1 MRVGIVG
8 AGITGLALT
17 HHVAKRGI
25 ECVTL
30 EAADEPGGVIDSER
44 TDGVVTERGPQR
56 MRRTPAIDE
65 LIAGCDL
72 EGSIIEAPDLPLYVY
87 ADGSLG
93 EVPFTP
99 RGFRR
104 TDLLSWQG
112 KLRLLAEP
120 LTRRG
125 RADESVAAIFR
136 RKFGDEA
143 YRNLF
148 GPLYGGIYGSD
159 PAAMPARHALSRLL
173 DRERELHS
181 LLRALARQ
189 MGQGRQFP
197 PLSFEGGLQTL
208 PRALADRYADRVRLG
223 TPATGLAKTRDGWAI
238 DTPDGDEIVDR
249 VVVTAPASDTAAL
262 LEDLATGVEGLR
274 SLTYNPLALVFL
286 QSELTKP
293 GMGYQIGYGEDL
305 HTLGV
310 TWNASLFGRDGL
322 YTAFL
327 GGMHEPDL
335 VKTSAERLGGIA
347 SREFERVT
355 GASATVLD
363 VHRLERGFPA
373 WDDSWDGLDALSTP
387 EGIELATNYTAR
399 MGVPSRVREARA
411 IAARLDGADS
421 TETAVA

>member
-17 HHVAKRGI
+17 HHLAEQGV
-25 ECVTL
+25 ECVTM

-44 TDGVVTERGPQR
+44 IDGVVTERGPQR
-56 MRRTPAIDE
+56 IRRTPAIDE
-65 LIAGCDL
+65 LIAACDL
-72 EGSIIEAPDLPLYVY
+72 EGSAIESPDLPLYVY
-87 ADGSLG
+87 ADGSLS
-93 EVPFTP
+93 EVPFAP
-99 RGFRR
+99 GGLRR

-125 RADESVAAIFR
+125 RPDESVAAIFR

-223 TPATGLAKTRDGWAI
+223 TPATGLAMTRDGWAI
-238 DTPDGDEIVDR
+238 ETPDGDETVDR
-249 VVVTAPASDTAAL
+249 VVVTAPAPDTAAL

-286 QSELTKP
+286 QSELAKP
-293 GMGYQIGYGEDL
+293 GMGYQVGYGEDL

-310 TWNASLFGRDGL
+310 TWNASLFGRDDL

-335 VKTSAERLGGIA
+335 VQEPPDRLGDIA

-355 GASATVLD
+355 GATATVLD
-363 VHRLERGFPA
+363 VQRLERGFPA
-373 WDDSWDGLDALSTP
+373 WDGSWDGLETLSTP

-399 MGVPSRVREARA
+399 MGVPSRVREARELA
-411 IAARLDGADS
+411 TRLDRSDS
-421 TETAVA
+421 AEPSVE